1 MFEIG
6 TDADLPDLRP
16 DDILT
21 TATEIQVGDVVCFK
35 RTGPDAG
42 TLRALTEAEQA
53 GCGGTANRTGK
64 TPEGNV
70 RRVAVGGQAGS

>member
-1 MFEIG
+1 MFEIDS
-6 TDADLPDLRP
+6 DAEPPDLRP
-16 DDILT
+16 DSILT
-21 TATEIQVGDVVCFK
+21 TATEIRVGDVVGFE
-35 RTGPDAG
+35 RTGPNAA
-42 TLRALTEAEQA
+42 TLHALTEAEQA